1 MTSRTDPFPS
11 SYVAAPRFAWNRLG
25 FTFALTLSAIIVFS
39 AAFAVGYGR
48 MNDGRVLPGV
58 DVAGVNLAGLSR
70 TAAEAKLRSGLPSL
84 SAGSLTVNV
93 GGAQDTIAYADFGR
107 GYDIDFMLSQAF
119 GLGRGDNF
127 VDQLREQ
134 MAILM
139 NGVSVQPQ
147 VTWDNDELSARVAE
161 LAASAQVAPVD
172 ATITR
177 ENGRY
182 IVVPASAGSTV
193 DFRQVVVLAM
203 AAINNLSPQ
212 STQITVDGTP
222 VLPSV
227 STEQA
232 QSAADRA
239 ERVVASGLSA
249 TAADLS
255 TSIDSE
261 VLRGW
266 VHLDQVAL
274 GEWQLGI
281 EAAPIAQYLSTYAA
295 GTDIPA
301 TNATFG
307 FVDGNVTVIPSAE
320 GRALDLETT
329 TANVLG
335 ALRARADG
343 DTHGQAS
350 LALVPVEPEF
360 TTAQAQALA
369 SRVTMLGTWTTNY
382 IPSIANGH
390 GVNIQLPTSAI
401 NGDVVL
407 PGEQFDYITAIGP
420 VTSPPYVEGGVL
432 IHGQIK
438 EDGAI
443 GGGMCSSSTTL
454 FNAAM
459 RAGLQIDTRG
469 NHSIYI
475 SRYPVGLDATVWE
488 LGGTRRTMAFTND
501 TAYPVL
507 IKGINQQGKVT
518 FEVWGIDDGRTI
530 ELSEPRVENLVPGG
544 ALLEFSDDLPP
555 GERHKEQ
562 DAYDAFDSWVTRT
575 VRDPQGNILHQ
586 ETFFSHYKKLDAITL
601 VGRYPGDPVAGTFI
615 DPSNYHPGGNPTPTP
630 TPTPTDPGHTPKPTP
645 TEPGPTPTPPQGP
658 TAKFTW
664 SPGDGTTI
672 NFTDTSSGDI
682 VDWQWSF
689 SDGGSSGEQNPS
701 HDYGAPGTSYSA
713 TLTVTDSHGLS
724 STRTKPVTVAE
735 PATPT
740 P

>member
-11 SYVAAPRFAWNRLG
+11 TYVPARRFEWNRLA
-25 FTFALTLSAIIVFS
+25 FTFALTLSAIVVFS

-58 DVAGVNLAGLSR
+58 DVAGVDLAGLSR
-70 TAAEAKLRSGLPSL
+70 SAADAKLRSELPSL

-93 GGAQDTIAYADFGR
+93 GGAQDTIAYSEFSR
-107 GYDIDFMLSQAF
+107 GYDIDFMLNQAF

-127 VDQLREQ
+127 VEQLREQ

-139 NGVSVQPQ
+139 NGVSVDPQ

-161 LAASAQVAPVD
+161 LAAAAQVAPVD

-182 IVVPASAGSTV
+182 IVVPASAGTTV
-193 DFRQVVVLAM
+193 DFRQVVAQAM
-203 AAINNLSPQ
+203 AAIDNLSPQ
-212 STQITVDGTP
+212 STQITIDGTP

-232 QSAADRA
+232 QAAADRA
-239 ERVVASGLSA
+239 ERVVASGL
-249 TAADLS
+249 TASGAELS

-281 EAAPIAQYLSTYAA
+281 EAAPIAQYLTAYATQ
-295 GTDIPA
+295 TDIPA

-307 FVDGNVTVIPSAE
+307 FTEGNVTVIPSAE
-320 GRALDLETT
+320 GRALDVETT
-329 TANVLG
+329 TANVLA
-335 ALRARADG
+335 ALTARADG
-343 DTHGQAS
+343 TPSQAS
-350 LALVPVEPEF
+350 LALVPTQPEF

-369 SRVTMLGTWTTNY
+369 TRVEMLGTWTTNY
-382 IPSIANGH
+382 VPGPLNGN
-390 GVNIQLPTSAI
+390 GVNIEIPTSKI
-401 NGDVVL
+401 DGIVL
-407 PGEQFDYITAIGP
+407 QPGEQLDYLTAIGEI
-420 VTSPPYVEGGVL
+420 TSPPYVEGGVL

-459 RAGLQIDTRG
+459 RAGLEVDARG

-488 LGGTRRTMAFTND
+488 SGGQRRTMAFTND
-501 TAYPVL
+501 SAYPVL
-507 IKGINQQGKVT
+507 VKGINQRGKVT
-518 FEVWGIDDGRTI
+518 FEVWGVNDGRTVD
-530 ELSEPRVENLVPGG
+530 LSDPDIQNIVKAG
-544 ALLEFSDDLPP
+544 AWFEYSDDLPP
-555 GERHKEQ
+555 GQKKFKQ
-562 DAYDAFDSWVTRT
+562 DGYDSFDASVTRT
-575 VRDPQGNILHQ
+575 VRDAQGNVLHVD
-586 ETFFSHYKKLDAITL
+586 TWVSHYKKLDAITL
-601 VGRYPGDPVAGTFI
+601 VGRYPGDPIAGTRV

-630 TPTPTDPGHTPKPTP
+630 KPTPTPTPTG
-645 TEPGPTPTPPQGP
+645 PGPTPTPVGP
-658 TAKFTW
+658 TAKFTF
-664 SPGDGTTI
+664 SQGDGTVI
-672 NFTDTSSGDI
+672 NFFDTSNGDI

-689 SDGGSSGEQNPS
+689 SDGGSASEPNPS
-701 HDYGAPGTSYSA
+701 HDFVTPGNYSA

-724 STRTKPVTVAE
+724 DTKTKPVTVAE
-735 PATPT
+735 PP
-740 P
+740 PPSP